1 MSHKDEGYSVG
12 KGYVTV
18 ILIGSAVNSI
28 HIVIMIQTIF
38 DIVKSIVK
46 MWGEDLEGEV
56 QMLILHLLFIN
67 FKIAFFSFYCIYM
80 RWYILTIV
88 ITWQDIY

>member
-1 MSHKDEGYSVG
+1 
-12 KGYVTV
+12 
-18 ILIGSAVNSI
+18 
-28 HIVIMIQTIF
+28 
-38 DIVKSIVK
+38 

-88 ITWQDIY
+88 IIWQDIY